1 MHFKN
6 NIFLLILT
14 LLFFSC
20 NPGKEEVVS
29 FDDIS
34 SGSKKDY
41 DKDSISKIT
50 KVGLY
55 ADSLSDLSKNLID
68 SLEFDRK
75 LIFPLD
81 SVLFSDRFGA
91 KKTEKW
97 YLKTE
102 KDSLVF
108 FHWEFKDS
116 IKTLNTFYNWIDCY
130 GKNCKSIHV
139 GDEVAFSKRATLFL
153 IQDKHF
159 FFIESN
165 QKIDFERM
173 LEVFDNSK
181 WNKKWKHIIYQ
192 APKKKA
198 KWFKRDLEG
207 KLI

>member
-1 MHFKN
+1 MRLFA
-6 NIFLLILT
+6 LLII
-14 LLFFSC
+14 LLSLNSC
-20 NPGKEEVVS
+20 NSRKEEVIS

-50 KVGLY
+50 KSGLY
-55 ADSLSDLSKNLID
+55 ADSLSDLSQILID
-68 SLEFDRK
+68 SLEFERK

-81 SVLFSDRFGA
+81 SILFSDRFGA

-97 YLKTE
+97 YMKTE

-159 FFIESN
+159 FFVESN

-173 LEVFDNSK
+173 LEVFDNYK
-181 WNKKWKHIIYQ
+181 WDKKWKHVIYQ

-198 KWFKRDLEG
+198 KWFNRDFEG
-207 KLI
+207 KLK